1 MTNTYLAQRLDE
13 VLLHGKWIAN
23 TNMKEQITSLTWTQA
38 TTRIGQRNSIAQL
51 TFHITYYL
59 KGINQVFEGGNLDI
73 KDVYSFDMAAIK
85 SALDWEELVNDFLS
99 NAEQFIKHVEK
110 MDDKTLNS
118 PFVKEEY
125 GTYMRNI
132 EGQIEHAYYHL
143 GQISLLKKLI
153 LQQ

>member
-1 MTNTYLAQRLDE
+1 MMNTYLAQRLDE
-13 VLLHGKWIAN
+13 VLLQGKWIAN
-23 TNMKEQITSLTWTQA
+23 TNMKDQITSITWKQA
-38 TTRIGQRNSIAQL
+38 TTRIGQLNSIALL

-59 KGINQVFEGGNLDI
+59 KGINQVFEGGKLDI
-73 KDVYSFDMAAIK
+73 KDVYSFDMQEVK
-85 SALDWEELVNDFLS
+85 SASDWEELKNDFLS

-132 EGQIEHAYYHL
+132 EGQIEHCYYHL

-153 LQQ
+153 LQ

>member
-1 MTNTYLAQRLDE
+1 MMNTYLAQRLDE

>member
-1 MTNTYLAQRLDE
+1 MINTYLAQRLDE

-125 GTYMRNI
+125 GT
-132 EGQIEHAYYHL
+132 
-143 GQISLLKKLI
+143 
-153 LQQ
+153 